1 MSSSIRINGEQK
13 RIQVT
18 TVNDLLRAEAIDPG
32 ARFVAVAI
40 NGVVI
45 PRGQWDSER
54 VKEGDDIEIVRPA
67 PGG

>member
-1 MSSSIRINGEQK
+1 VSSIRINGEPK
-13 RIQVT
+13 RIQAA
-18 TVNDLLRAEAIDPG
+18 TVHELLRAEDIDPT

-45 PRGQWDSER
+45 PRGQWDSET
-54 VKEGDDIEIVRPA
+54 VKEGDDVEIVRPA

>member
-1 MSSSIRINGEQK
+1 MSQIRVNGERK
-13 RIQVT
+13 RLEIS
-18 TVNDLLRAEAIDPG
+18 TVDELLRAEAVDPA

-45 PRGQWDSER
+45 PRGDWER
-54 VKEGDDIEIVRPA
+54 QRVQDGDDVEIVRPA